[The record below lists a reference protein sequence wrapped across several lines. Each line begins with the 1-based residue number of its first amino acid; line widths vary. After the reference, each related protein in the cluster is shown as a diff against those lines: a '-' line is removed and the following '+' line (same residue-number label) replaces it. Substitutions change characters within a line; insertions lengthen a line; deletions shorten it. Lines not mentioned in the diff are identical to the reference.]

1 MTTHALDRS
10 DTPAPFGPRPAQ
22 MKLDWPALKR
32 LQGWRPGPYL
42 SLLRG
47 SGLDLADL
55 REYQPHDEVRHI
67 DWNATA
73 RLHTPHV
80 RLFHEER
87 EMSAWF
93 VLDQSRSMHFGSGRH
108 SKARLA
114 QELIWGLAL
123 TWLEHGHRVGTLTF
137 NEFGPQGLRQSPRAL
152 GGRQGAAQLRHA
164 LDQGPDSRRPAGP
177 PASAATRSQ
186 ALARALH
193 RAGATLH
200 RRSTVLVLSDFQE
213 QIDWERPLGRLAQ
226 KHDVV
231 ALQLLDPLEQVLPDL
246 GLLHLRDPESGMA
259 LWVDSHD
266 RALRERFAQA
276 AAERGVRLRE
286 AFGRAGVDALA
297 LSTAADWAAELRRF
311 VRLRRGLPAEAPRP
325 QNRWPQAEAPT

>member
-1 MTTHALDRS
+1 MT
-10 DTPAPFGPRPAQ
+10 PRPSARSEHSDPASPGPAQ
-22 MKLDWPALKR
+22 LNLDWPALKR

-87 EMSAWF
+87 DMSAWF
-93 VLDQSRSMHFGSGRH
+93 VLDQSGSMQFGSGQL
-108 SKARLA
+108 SKAVLA
-114 QELIWGLAL
+114 HSLIWGLA
-123 TWLEHGHRVGTLTF
+123 TPWLRQGHRVGALTF
-137 NEFGPQGLRQSPRAL
+137 NEHLPQGLNQSPRAL

-164 LDQGPDSRRPAGP
+164 LSRVPGSLRSGSP
-177 PASAATRSQ
+177 PEKVTRTQ
-186 ALARALH
+186 TLARALH
-193 RAGATLH
+193 QAGATLH

-213 QIDWERPLGRLAQ
+213 QADWERPLGRLAQ

-231 ALQLLDPLEQVLPDL
+231 ALQVLDPLEQALPDL
-246 GLLHLRDPESGMA
+246 GLLQLEDAESGA
-259 LWVDSHD
+259 TLWVDSHD

-276 AAERGVRLRE
+276 AAERDARLRE

-297 LSTAADWAAELRRF
+297 LSTAADWVSDLRRF
-311 VRLRRGLPAEAPRP
+311 VRLRSGLPAQPPLPPLPQEA
-325 QNRWPQAEAPT
+325 AA